1 MKTTMNNKEKKASPW
16 KSIQLGLAIL
26 FGLIVYAYGFQITK
40 VDLEDLRSE
49 RRQESLVRVMRALA
63 KPEIFEFDQ
72 QEEVINAPVYVT
84 CPDGVTPTLP
94 EPDQSGPYLI
104 VTPACA
110 NPGETVRVEGYNFA
124 PNTAGPLR
132 FVPGSDPANLV
143 VLGRDNVQTDAS
155 GHFVFDFKLPNR
167 PSSDVQFIRATM
179 LQNVGVPHLTKTA
192 YDTWEKIIETVFLAL
207 LATTFG
213 TILAIPLSFVA
224 ARNLMKPVRS
234 PLASISMSLLGWPIG
249 IAVGYLVVRW
259 VERFSLPFAEN
270 TVVNL
275 IFIIIIP
282 ILVWMAVR
290 WALPQEELSK
300 PSPSVQVARLGVL
313 LVAVLVGFY
322 GLFQLASLSK
332 NLGLVGARNLGALS
346 FLGNFLFQTGD
357 IVSIITPALGGIIAG
372 GALSSFMGRLG
383 QRATEKLS
391 SSGVKLFN
399 IIFSTLA
406 GATVFGLIGQL
417 VEWLYQ
423 IGNPFYTLWG
433 PILTGAILGL
443 ALAVFTKAKNTLPTG
458 MVIYYITRTILN
470 GLRSIEALVMAIV
483 FVIAVG
489 IGPFAGVMA
498 LGLHTIVSLA
508 KLYSEQVESI
518 MAGPLEAIQATGANR
533 LQTIVY
539 AVIPQIIPPYISYT
553 MYRWDINVRMST
565 IIGFVGGGGIGFL
578 LQQNIN
584 LLNYRAASAQMF
596 AIAIVVATMDYIS
609 SVLRE
614 KYV

>member
-1 MKTTMNNKEKKASPW
+1 
-16 KSIQLGLAIL
+16 
-26 FGLIVYAYGFQITK
+26 
-40 VDLEDLRSE
+40 
-49 RRQESLVRVMRALA
+49 
-63 KPEIFEFDQ
+63 
-72 QEEVINAPVYVT
+72 
-84 CPDGVTPTLP
+84 
-94 EPDQSGPYLI
+94 
-104 VTPACA
+104 
-110 NPGETVRVEGYNFA
+110 
-124 PNTAGPLR
+124 
-132 FVPGSDPANLV
+132 
-143 VLGRDNVQTDAS
+143 VQY
-155 GHFVFDFKLPNR
+155 
-167 PSSDVQFIRATM
+167 IRASLT
-179 LQNVGVPHLTKTA
+179 QNVGLPRFSKTA
-192 YDTWEKIIETVFLAL
+192 QDTWDKIIETVFLAL

-213 TILAIPLSFVA
+213 TILAIPLSFIA
-224 ARNLMKPVRS
+224 ARNLMKPVKS
-234 PLASISMSLLGWPIG
+234 PLGSIALSLLGWPIG
-249 IAVGYLVVRW
+249 IVIGYVVVRW
-259 VERFSLPFAEN
+259 VGGFSDPLASNMP
-270 TVVNL
+270 VNL
-275 IFIIIIP
+275 VSVIVAP
-282 ILVWMAVR
+282 LLVWMGVR
-290 WALPQEELSK
+290 WALPQEETAL
-300 PSPSVQVARLGVL
+300 PTVSVQIMRLVVL
-313 LVAVLVGFY
+313 LLTVLVAFF
-322 GLFQLASLSK
+322 GLFQAANLAM
-332 NLGLVGARNLGALS
+332 NLGHWGMVSLGSLA

-357 IVSIITPALGGIIAG
+357 IVRILTPVLGGLAAG
-372 GALSSFMGRLG
+372 GALSSFLGKIG
-383 QRATEKLS
+383 QRSSEKLS
-391 SSGVKLFN
+391 PVNAKIFN
-399 IIFSTLA
+399 IVFSTLA
-406 GATVFGLIGQL
+406 GAVTFGLLGQL

-423 IGNPFYTLWG
+423 INNPVYTFWG
-433 PILTGAILGL
+433 PTLTGAILGL
-443 ALAVFTKAKNTLPTG
+443 ALAIATKAKDTLPTG

-596 AIAIVVATMDYIS
+596 AIAIVVASMDYIS

>member
-1 MKTTMNNKEKKASPW
+1 MTPNDNKKASPW
-16 KSIQLGLAIL
+16 KSFQIGLAVL

-63 KPEIFEFDQ
+63 RPEIFEYEQ
-72 QEEVINAPVYVT
+72 SQEVINAPVYVT
-84 CPDGVTPTLP
+84 CPASGAPIVEPDTSGAYLVVTPT
-94 EPDQSGPYLI
+94 
-104 VTPACA
+104 CA
-110 NPGETVRVEGYNFA
+110 EPGEKVQVEGFNFA
-124 PNTAGPLR
+124 PNTSGPLR
-132 FVPGSDPANLV
+132 FVPGSDPTNV
-143 VLGRDNVQTDAS
+143 VQLGRDVVATDS
-155 GHFVFDFKLPNR
+155 TGHFVYELTLPKR
-167 PSSDVQFIRATM
+167 PSEEVQYIRAT
-179 LQNVGVPHLTKTA
+179 LQSNIGRPHLTRTA
-192 YDTWEKIIETVFLAL
+192 HDTWDKIIETVFLAL

-213 TILAIPLSFVA
+213 TFLAIPLSFIA

-234 PLASISMSLLGWPIG
+234 PLASISLSILGWPIG
-249 IAVGYLVVRW
+249 IVLGYNLVHW
-259 VERFSLPFAEN
+259 VERLSAPLGGN
-270 TVVNL
+270 ILINL
-275 IFIIIIP
+275 ISIVLSAIMM
-282 ILVWMAVR
+282 LYGLR
-290 WALPQEELSK
+290 WALPQEEITR
-300 PSPSVQVARLGVL
+300 PSSSVRLQRLGVL
-313 LVAVLVGFY
+313 LIAVLLGFY

-332 NLGLVGARNLGALS
+332 NLGLIGMKSFGSLA
-346 FLGNFLFQTGD
+346 FLGNFMFQVGD
-357 IVSIITPALGGIIAG
+357 IVSIITSALGGLAAG
-372 GALSSFMGRLG
+372 AALSSFMGNIG
-383 QRATEKLS
+383 QRLTERLS
-391 SSGVKLFN
+391 LANVKILN
-399 IIFSTLA
+399 IIFTVFA
-406 GATVFGLIGQL
+406 GAVTFGLIGQL
-417 VEWLYQ
+417 IEWLYQ

-433 PILTGAILGL
+433 PIVTGALLGL
-443 ALAVFTKAKNTLPTG
+443 ILAVFTPAKTTLPTG
-458 MVIYYITRTILN
+458 MVIYYVTRTFLN

-489 IGPFAGVMA
+489 IGPFAGMMA

-584 LLNYRAASAQMF
+584 LLNYRAASAQML
-596 AIAIVVATMDYIS
+596 AIAIVVASMDYIS